1 MGSKVLKGS
10 LWSLGAATLVGMSLS
25 GCGHSISVS
34 GGPPAPPP
42 PAGPEF
48 VYVSN
53 TGDDT
58 VSLLS
63 VDKKTGGLTN
73 VNQTIVE
80 VGSGLK
86 GIAATKKF
94 LFAADP
100 TTSEIFGFSINT
112 TNGNLTPT
120 AQGMLNTG
128 VGTAPTAMSIPAGS
142 NSLYVTD
149 FANNQLLQYSFDTGT
164 GALTAIGSPVAT
176 DAGPVSVAAS
186 NLGTAVFV
194 ANKTTGTITGYTRNT
209 NNGALTPSGSIVSLG
224 TSAGSPNWI
233 AADLS
238 GGLLYSADAFGGLG
252 GSIVVFTISGASL
265 TLNGAFG
272 TGNLAGQPLSV
283 AINQALPFVYSA
295 NDGND
300 NASQYTIQSG
310 GLSPALLIQDIPSAN
325 SVISDVLGHFV
336 YVTDNALTDGLI
348 FQFTLDTTTSTLSP
362 ISPGSVSTENPPNP
376 TSNPFQIICIQE
388 PAPS

>member
-10 LWSLGAATLVGMSLS
+10 MWALGAATLAGMILW

-34 GGPPAPPP
+34 GGPPAPPGP
-42 PAGPEF
+42 TGPEF

-53 TGDDT
+53 TGDDMIS
-58 VSLLS
+58 VLS
-63 VDKKTGGLTN
+63 VDKKTGGLSN
-73 VNQTIVE
+73 VEDVPAA

-86 GIAATKKF
+86 GIAATKTF

-100 TTSEIFGFSINT
+100 TTSEIFGFVINSKT
-112 TNGNLTPT
+112 GKLTPT
-120 AQGMLNTG
+120 AQGMFNTG
-128 VGTAPTAMSIPAGS
+128 AGTGPTAMSIPAGS
-142 NSLYVTD
+142 TNLYVTD
-149 FANNQLLQYSFDTGT
+149 FANNQLLQFSFDKGT

-176 DAGPVSVAAS
+176 DVGPVSVAAS

-209 NNGALTPSGSIVSLG
+209 NNGTLTPSGSIKSLG
-224 TSAGSPNWI
+224 AAFGSPNWL

-238 GGLLYSADAFGGLG
+238 GATLYSADAFGGAG
-252 GSIVVFTISGASL
+252 GSIVVFSISGATL
-265 TLNGAFG
+265 TLNGAFS

-295 NDGND
+295 NDGNN
-300 NASQYTIQSG
+300 NASQYSIQSG
-310 GLSPALLIQDIPSAN
+310 GLSPAVLIPDIPSAN
-325 SVISDVLGHFV
+325 SVTSDVLGHFV
-336 YVTDNALTDGLI
+336 YVTDSADALI
-348 FQFTLDTTTSTLSP
+348 FQFALDTTTSTLSA
-362 ISPGSVSTENPPNP
+362 ISPGSVDTENPANP
-376 TSNPFQIICIQE
+376 ASNPFQVICIEE

>member
-10 LWSLGAATLVGMSLS
+10 MWALGATTLAGMILA

-34 GGPPAPPP
+34 GGPPAPPGP
-42 PAGPEF
+42 TGPEF

-53 TGDDT
+53 TGDDNIS
-58 VSLLS
+58 VLS

-73 VNQTIVE
+73 VEDVPAA

-86 GIAATKKF
+86 GLAATKKF

-100 TTSEIFGFSINT
+100 TTSEIFGYVINSKT
-112 TNGNLTPT
+112 GKLTPT
-120 AQGMLNTG
+120 AQGMFNTG
-128 VGTAPTAMSIPAGS
+128 VGTGPTAMSIPSGS
-142 NSLYVTD
+142 TNLYVTD
-149 FANNQLLQYSFDTGT
+149 FTNNQLFQFAFDKGT
-164 GALTAIGSPVAT
+164 GAISTIGGGPVAT
-176 DAGPVSVAAS
+176 GNGPVSVAAS

-194 ANKTTGTITGYTRNT
+194 ANKTTGNITGYTRDT
-209 NNGALTPSGSIVSLG
+209 NNGTLTPSGSIPSLG
-224 TSAGSPNWI
+224 ATFGSPNWL

-238 GGLLYSADAFGGLG
+238 GATLYTADASGGPG
-252 GSIVVFTISGASL
+252 GSIVVFSISGAML

-272 TGNLAGQPLSV
+272 TGNSTNQPLSV

-300 NASQYTIQSG
+300 NMSQFSIQSG
-310 GLSPALLIQDIPSAN
+310 GLSSAVLVPGIPSAN
-325 SVISDVLGHFV
+325 SVVSDVLGSFV
-336 YVTDNALTDGLI
+336 YVTDSADALI
-348 FQFTLDTTTSTLSP
+348 FQFALDTTTNQLGA
-362 ISPGSVSTENPPNP
+362 ISPGSVDTENPPNP
-376 TSNPFQIICIQE
+376 TSNPFQVICVQE